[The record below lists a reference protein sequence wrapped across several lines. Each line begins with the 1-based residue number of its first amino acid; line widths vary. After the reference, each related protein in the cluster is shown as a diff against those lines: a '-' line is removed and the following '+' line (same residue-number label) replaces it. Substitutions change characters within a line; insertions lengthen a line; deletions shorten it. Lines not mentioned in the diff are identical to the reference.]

1 MLDKS
6 TSSLISVYAILARPS
21 FNPPADSL
29 IMTYH
34 FILKLLVLGIACLAF
49 RIATADDKTLDT
61 FRAQRITDVYYSEG
75 ASAGDLNND
84 GKVDFVYGPHWYEG
98 PGFEVKHEIYPAKPQ
113 NREGYT
119 DHFFAWV
126 YDFDG
131 DGWNDVFTVGFPGT
145 PAFVYRN
152 PGNEKAVGLWK
163 KHQVFDWVSNESP
176 QFLQLVGDDR
186 PELVCA
192 RDGFFGYASIDWSR
206 PFEPWKFTAV
216 SAQVTDKKFGH
227 GLGIG
232 DVNGDGKQDVI
243 HAKGWLQQPSE
254 NAAGKPWQAHAQS
267 FSNAYGG
274 AEMFAYD
281 VDGDGDNDIITS
293 IAAHDFG
300 LAWFEQVLD
309 AGERNFTRHDI
320 MGAKPQDNTYG
331 VVFSELHSVQLA
343 DVDGDGLKDIITGK
357 TYYSHHKQSPMWDAG
372 AVVYWFK
379 LVRGPN
385 GIDWVPFKAADE
397 AGIGRQIGLF
407 DLNQDG
413 LMDITV
419 GGMKGAHALF
429 HQRTKVSEEAWL
441 SAMPQRKSLQ
451 PDPVDKALFF
461 EGEKLK
467 VLSVS
472 DGSASAQGMGGF
484 AADHWSNDSQLWW
497 TGGKIG
503 SQLELEL
510 PVTVAGKY
518 DVLMA
523 FTKAIDYGIVQ
534 VSLDGVK
541 LGDPIDL
548 FNKPNVISTGVIRV
562 GQFRF
567 KQGLYKLTLE
577 VVGKNASAVPG
588 YMVGLDSVQLG
599 VDLGEAPRS
608 KAGKSLNLD
617 FEKGTLEDWT
627 ATGDAF
633 TGQPIR
639 GDTIAARRK
648 DMRSEHQGDFWIGTF
663 ERSGDKPTGT
673 LTSAPFLV
681 DKSFASY
688 LVGGG
693 SDNAVRVELID
704 LQNDKVIH
712 RSSGRTTENMRQVVV
727 NLASYQGKEM
737 VLRLVDEGK
746 TGWGHLNFDGFRLHA
761 SQPGPVSK
769 SETVVVLDEYPF
781 EGISA
786 EAAAKAMTL
795 PDGFKV
801 IVGAAEP
808 DVKQPIAMA
817 FDDRGRVWIAEAY
830 EYPQRA
836 AEGKGRDRILV
847 FEDTDGNGTLDK
859 RKVFAEGLN
868 LVSGMEVGF
877 GGVWVGAAPYL
888 MFIPDAD
895 GDDVADSAPRILLD
909 GWGYQDTHE
918 TLNTFIWGPDGWLY
932 GCHGVF
938 THSRVGKPGTPD
950 KDRQGV
956 NAAIWRYHPT
966 RHTFEV
972 FAHGTSNPWGVD
984 FNDRGQAFLTSCV
997 IPHLYHIIQGARY
1010 ERQGGV
1016 HFNPYTYDDIKT
1028 IADHRHYIGATP
1040 HSGNGKSDEA
1050 GGGHAHA
1057 GAMIYLGGA
1066 WPKNYRDRI
1075 FMNNIHGQRLN
1086 VDILKPNGS
1095 GYVGSHS
1102 PDFLLTGDK
1111 ASQILNLRY
1120 GPDGQAWMIDW
1131 YDMQAC
1137 HLTDPGK
1144 HDRSN
1149 GRIYKIAYGDVKPS
1163 SVSLQTETDIELVQH
1178 TLHSNDWYVRHS
1190 RRVLQERSA
1199 AGKVSDDAIALLKK
1213 MVKNEADETRRLRA
1227 AWALA
1232 AMEKLDAVTCDGMLV
1247 DTNEYVRGWGIQ
1259 LGLDSKLAASAVS
1272 PSKLAKMAA
1281 AEKSQVTRLYFA
1293 SAAQRIPVEQR
1304 WELVTSLL
1312 ANAADASDHNLPLM
1326 IWYAAEP
1333 LAEQD
1338 AERSLVVG
1346 LSATKTIPLVRN
1358 NMMRR
1363 IGAANNE
1370 QSLAVLVRG
1379 LGKAESEELQSAF
1392 LEAIRMS
1399 LAGRRKVDPPTEWE
1413 AVYSKLSK
1421 GPAAIQ
1427 SLSQALG
1434 VTFGNEAALAGV
1446 RRIVEASGA
1455 SNESRI
1461 AGIATLLGAKDPKLA
1476 PILHSLLTDKAL
1488 RLTAIAGLAQY
1499 SDPKTS
1505 ERILGVYAGLPQNEK
1520 RAALTTLSSRSEYAV
1535 PMLEAIDAKKIAASD
1550 LSADLVRQ
1558 LEYLKNEK
1566 VKSLLEKNWGTVRES
1581 PAEKTKLVEEY
1592 RMLVQSTKEPK
1603 PDISLG
1609 RAIYA
1614 KTCQQ
1619 CHVLF
1624 ATGGNIGPEL
1634 TGSNRVNLDYLLSN
1648 IVDPSSVMAKEYQP
1662 TILNCDGRIV
1672 TGIVKAEDAQ
1682 SVTLQKVDA
1691 IEVVPLNEIA
1701 ERKLS
1706 DKSMMPEDQLKLF
1719 NKHEIR
1725 SLIAYLANDRQ
1736 VPVLATVANA
1746 PEFFNGKN
1754 LSYWRG
1760 NEKLWHVEG
1769 NELVGI
1775 TTGIAKNE
1783 FLVSDFSVG
1792 DFHLKLEVKLA
1803 ANAGNSGIQF
1813 RSQQTDQGMLG
1824 YQADIGPGWWGK
1836 LYEEEGRA
1844 LLWDKSGEAHVK
1856 SGEWN
1861 VYEVKAQGS
1870 KIQTW
1875 INGHLCVDLDD
1886 PKGAK
1891 RGIIA
1896 LQLHSGGPTEVRFRN
1911 VELKVLE

>member
-1 MLDKS
+1 MMHQCRL
-6 TSSLISVYAILARPS
+6 TIVA
-21 FNPPADSL
+21 
-29 IMTYH
+29 
-34 FILKLLVLGIACLAF
+34 LGMACLSFGFAYGE
-49 RIATADDKTLDT
+49 DKTLDT
-61 FRAQRITDVYYSEG
+61 FRAQQLSDVYYSEG
-75 ASAGDLNND
+75 AAAGDLNND

-131 DGWNDVFTVGFPGT
+131 DGWKDVFTVGFPGT
-145 PAFVYRN
+145 PAFVYQN
-152 PGNEKAVGLWK
+152 PGQARTAELWK

-176 QFLQLVGDDR
+176 QLIQLVGDDR
-186 PELVCA
+186 PELVCT
-192 RDGFFGYASIDWSR
+192 RDGFFGYATIDWSK
-206 PFEPWKFTAV
+206 PYEPWKFTAI
-216 SAQVTDKKFGH
+216 SAQITDKKFGH

-232 DVNGDGKQDVI
+232 DVNGDGKLDVI
-243 HAKGWLQQPSE
+243 HSKGWLQQPNELS
-254 NAAGKPWQAHAQS
+254 ASKPWQAHTQS

-300 LAWFEQVLD
+300 LAWFEQIQEGD
-309 AGERNFTRHDI
+309 ERKFTRHDI
-320 MGAKPQDNTYG
+320 LGSKAQDNPYG
-331 VVFSELHSVQLA
+331 LVFSELHSVNLA

-357 TYYSHHKQSPMWDAG
+357 TYYSHHKGSPMWDTG

-379 LVRGPN
+379 LNRGPN
-385 GIDWVPFKAADE
+385 GVDWVPFKAADE
-397 AGIGRQIGLF
+397 AGVGRQIGLF

-413 LMDITV
+413 LLDITV

-429 HQRTKVSEEAWL
+429 HQRSKVSESAWL
-441 SAMPQRKSLQ
+441 AAQ
-451 PDPVDKALFF
+451 PVRQIAKPTSKDQALIF

-467 VLSVS
+467 VLAVT
-472 DGSASAQGMGGF
+472 DGSASEQGMSGF
-484 AADHWSNDSQLWW
+484 AADSWSNDSQLWW
-497 TGGKIG
+497 TGGKVG
-503 SQLELEL
+503 AKLELEL
-510 PVTVAGKY
+510 PVEVAGQF

-523 FTKAIDYGIVQ
+523 LTKAKDYGIIQ
-534 VSLDGVK
+534 ISLDGVK
-541 LGDPIDL
+541 LGEPIDL
-548 FNKPNVISTGVIRV
+548 FNTPNVVSTGVVRI
-562 GQFRF
+562 GQSDF
-567 KQGLYKLTLE
+567 KPGKHKLTFE
-577 VVGKNASAVPG
+577 IIGKNPAAAPG
-588 YMVGLDSVQLG
+588 HMVGLDAVQLG
-599 VDLGEAPRS
+599 VSQGDTPKS
-608 KAGKSLNLD
+608 KAGKELNLG

-633 TGQPIR
+633 VGQPIR
-639 GDTIAARRK
+639 GDAVSARRK
-648 DMRSEHQGDFWIGTF
+648 DMKSGHQGEFWIGTF
-663 ERSGDKPTGT
+663 EKSGDKATGT
-673 LTSAPFLV
+673 LTSAPFVV
-681 DKSFASY
+681 DKPYASY

-693 SDNAVRVELID
+693 NDNTVRVELID
-704 LQNDKVIH
+704 QDGKVFH
-712 RSSGRTTENMRQVVV
+712 RSSGRVTENMHQVVV
-727 NLASYQGKEM
+727 DLKSHQGKE
-737 VLRLVDEGK
+737 LSIRLVDEGK
-746 TGWGHLNFDGFRLHA
+746 GGWGHLNFDGFQLHA
-761 SQPGPVSK
+761 SLPGLVSK
-769 SETVVVLDEYPF
+769 SETPLVLDEYPF
-781 EGISA
+781 EGLNA
-786 EAAAKAMTL
+786 EQAAKAMKL
-795 PDGFKV
+795 PGGFKV
-801 IVGAAEP
+801 IVGASEP

-817 FDDRGRVWIAEAY
+817 LDDRGRVWIAEAY
-830 EYPQRA
+830 EYPRRA
-836 AEGKGRDRILV
+836 EEGKGRDRILI

-868 LVSGMEVGF
+868 LISGMEVGF

-888 MFIPDAD
+888 LFIPDLN
-895 GDDVADSAPRILLD
+895 GDDVADGQPQILLD

-938 THSRVGKPGTPD
+938 THSRVGKPGTAD
-950 KDRQGV
+950 KDRQPV
-956 NAAIWRYHPT
+956 NAGIWRYHPT

-1010 ERQGGV
+1010 ERQGGI

-1040 HSGNGKSDEA
+1040 HSGNGRSDEA

-1066 WPKNYRDRI
+1066 WPDNYRDRI

-1086 VDILKPNGS
+1086 VDILKQHGS

-1137 HLTDPGK
+1137 HLTDPAK
-1144 HDRSN
+1144 HDRTN
-1149 GRIYKIAYGDVKPS
+1149 GRIYKIAYGDLKKSVT
-1163 SVSLQTETDIELVQH
+1163 VSLGTASDLELVKH
-1178 TLHSNDWYVRHS
+1178 TLNPNDWFVRHG

-1199 AGKVSDDAIALLKK
+1199 AGKVSDEAIGLLKK
-1213 MVKNEADETRRLRA
+1213 MAKEQGDETRRLRA

-1232 AMEKLDAVTCDGMLV
+1232 AMEKLDAATCEGMLA
-1247 DTNEYVRGWGIQ
+1247 DKSEYVRGWGVQ
-1259 LGLDSKLAASAVS
+1259 LGLESKLAASAVS

-1281 AEKSQVTRLYFA
+1281 NEKSQVTRLYLA
-1293 SAAQRIPVEQR
+1293 SAAQRIPPNQR
-1304 WELVTSLL
+1304 WELVQNLL
-1312 ANAADASDHNLPLM
+1312 ANAADANDHNLPLM
-1326 IWYAAEP
+1326 VWYAAEP

-1338 AERSLVVG
+1338 PERALALG
-1346 LSATKTIPLVRN
+1346 LSATSTIPLVRN
-1358 NMMRR
+1358 NMLRR
-1363 IGAANNE
+1363 IGATGNE
-1370 QSLAVLVRG
+1370 QSLATLVTG
-1379 LGKAESEELQSAF
+1379 LGKAKNEEVQIAF
-1392 LEAIRMS
+1392 LDAIRIS
-1399 LAGRRKVDPPTEWE
+1399 LAGRRKVDPPKEWD
-1413 AVYSKLSK
+1413 AVVVKLAK
-1421 GPAAIQ
+1421 GSASVQ
-1427 SLSQALG
+1427 QLSQALG
-1434 VTFGNEAALAGV
+1434 VTFGNESALAAV
-1446 RRIVEASGA
+1446 RTIVESAS
-1455 SNESRI
+1455 ESTEART
-1461 AGIATLLGAKDPKLA
+1461 AGITTLVGARDPKLA
-1476 PILHSLLTDKAL
+1476 PVLQSLLKDKGL
-1488 RLTAIAGLAQY
+1488 RSAAIAGLAQY
-1499 SDPKTS
+1499 ADSKTS
-1505 ERILGVYAGLPQNEK
+1505 DAILSLYSELSQNEK
-1520 RAALTTLSSRSEYAV
+1520 RAALTTLSSRSEYAIA
-1535 PMLEAIDAKKIAASD
+1535 MLEAIDAKRIAASD
-1550 LSADLVRQ
+1550 LTADLVRQ
-1558 LEYLKNEK
+1558 LEYLKNNR

-1581 PAEKTKLVEEY
+1581 PAEKTKLIEEY
-1592 RMLVQSTKEPK
+1592 KALVESTKQPK
-1603 PDISLG
+1603 PDLSLG
-1609 RAIYA
+1609 RAVFA

-1634 TGSNRVNLDYLLSN
+1634 TGSNRANLDYLLSN

-1672 TGIVKAEDAQ
+1672 TGIVKAEDSK

-1691 IEVVPLNEIA
+1691 IEVVPLVEIE

-1719 NKHEIR
+1719 SKHEIR
-1725 SLIAYLANDRQ
+1725 SLIAYLGSDRQ
-1736 VPVLATVANA
+1736 NPVLATVTNA
-1746 PEFFNGKN
+1746 QEFFNGKN
-1754 LSYWRG
+1754 LTNWRG
-1760 NEKLWHVEG
+1760 NEKLWSVDG
-1769 NELVGI
+1769 NEIVGK
-1775 TTGIAKNE
+1775 TTGLSKNE
-1783 FLVSDFSVG
+1783 FLVSEYSVG
-1792 DFHLKLEVKLA
+1792 DFHLKLEVKLV

-1813 RSQQTDQGMLG
+1813 RSEQTEKGMLG
-1824 YQADIGPGWWGK
+1824 YQADVGPGWWGK

-1844 LLWDKSGEAHVK
+1844 LLWDKSGESHVK

-1861 VYEVKAQGS
+1861 HYEVRAQGS

-1875 INGHLCVDLDD
+1875 INGQLCVDLDD

-1891 RGIIA
+1891 RGIMA

-1911 VELKVLE
+1911 VEMKVLE

>member
-1 MLDKS
+1 MIQSYLLS
-6 TSSLISVYAILARPS
+6 IFGIGINCLN
-21 FNPPADSL
+21 F
-29 IMTYH
+29 H
-34 FILKLLVLGIACLAF
+34 F
-49 RIATADDKTLDT
+49 ATAEDKTLDT
-61 FRAQRITDVYYSEG
+61 FRTQQISDVYYSEG
-75 ASAGDLNND
+75 AAAGDLNND

-98 PGFEVKHEIYPAKPQ
+98 PSFQIKHEIYPAKPQ

-119 DHFFAWV
+119 DHFFAWIC
-126 YDFDG
+126 DFDG
-131 DGWNDVFTVGFPGT
+131 DGWKDVFTVGFPGT
-145 PAFVYRN
+145 PAFVYQN
-152 PGNEKAVGLWK
+152 PGRENAAELWT

-186 PELVCA
+186 PELVCS
-192 RDGFFGYASIDWSR
+192 RDGFFGYASIDWAR

-216 SAQVTDKKFGH
+216 SAQVTDKTFGH

-232 DVNGDGKQDVI
+232 DINGDGKLDVI
-243 HAKGWLQQPSE
+243 HAKGWLQQPTE
-254 NAAGKPWQAHAQS
+254 LAASKPWQAHEQS
-267 FSNAYGG
+267 FSSAYGG

-309 AGERNFTRHDI
+309 GGERTFLRHDI
-320 MGAKPQDNTYG
+320 LGSKAQDNPYG
-331 VVFSELHSVQLA
+331 VVFSELHSVNLA

-357 TYYSHHKQSPMWDAG
+357 TYYSHHKGSPMWDAG

-385 GIDWVPFKAADE
+385 GIDWIPFKAADE
-397 AGIGRQIGLF
+397 SGIGRQIGLF

-429 HQRTKVSEEAWL
+429 HQRAKAEEAAWL
-441 SAMPQRKSLQ
+441 AAQ
-451 PDPVDKALFF
+451 PVRQIVKPVSTGKALLF

-467 VLSVS
+467 VLAVT
-472 DGSASAQGMGGF
+472 DGSASEQGMGGF
-484 AADHWSNDSQLWW
+484 SADHWSNDSQLWW
-497 TGGKIG
+497 TGGKTG
-503 SQLELEL
+503 STLDLEL
-510 PVTVAGKY
+510 PITIAGKF
-518 DVLMA
+518 DVLMV
-523 FTKAIDYGIVQ
+523 FTKAPDYGIVQ
-534 VSLDGVK
+534 VILDGTK
-541 LGDPIDL
+541 LGEPIDL
-548 FNKPNVISTGVIRV
+548 FNAKNVISTGVVRI
-562 GQFRF
+562 GQRDF
-567 KQGLYKLTLE
+567 KAGSHKLSLE
-577 VVGKNASAVPG
+577 IVGKNSAAVPS
-588 YMVGLDSVQLG
+588 YMVGIDSLQLG
-599 VDLGEAPRS
+599 VDPGEAPKS
-608 KAGKSLNLD
+608 KAGKTLNLD

-633 TGQPIR
+633 AGQPIR
-639 GDTIAARRK
+639 GDAVAARRQ
-648 DMRSEHQGDFWIGTF
+648 DMLSEHQGEYWIGTF

-673 LTSAPFLV
+673 LTSAAFLADKPFV
-681 DKSFASY
+681 SY

-693 SDNAVRVELID
+693 SEESIRVELID

-712 RSSGRTTENMRQVVV
+712 RTSGRATENMRPVVV
-727 NLASYQGKEM
+727 DLANYQGKELI
-737 VLRLVDEGK
+737 VRLVDEGK
-746 TGWGHLNFDGFRLHA
+746 GGWGHLNFDGFRLHTN
-761 SQPGPVSK
+761 QPGPVTK
-769 SETVVVLDEYPF
+769 SETPQVLDEYPF
-781 EGISA
+781 EGLSA
-786 EAAAKAMTL
+786 EQAAKAMRL

-801 IVGAAEP
+801 TVGAAEP

-830 EYPQRA
+830 EYPRRA
-836 AEGKGRDRILV
+836 EEGKGRDRILV
-847 FEDTDGNGTLDK
+847 FEDTDGDGTLDK

-868 LVSGMEVGF
+868 LISGMEVGF
-877 GGVWVGAAPYL
+877 GGVWVGAAPHL
-888 MFIPDAD
+888 LFIPDAN
-895 GDDVADSAPRILLD
+895 GDDVADGSPQILLD

-938 THSRVGKPGTPD
+938 THSRVGKPGMAD
-950 KDRQGV
+950 QDRQGV

-1066 WPKNYRDRI
+1066 WPEVYRDRI

-1086 VDILKPNGS
+1086 VDILKQKGS

-1149 GRIYKIAYGDVKPS
+1149 GRIYKITYGDVKKS
-1163 SVSLQTETDIELVQH
+1163 SVSLGTASDIELVKH
-1178 TLHSNDWYVRHS
+1178 TLNPNDWYVRHS

-1199 AGKVSDDAIALLKK
+1199 AGKVSEAAVSLLKK
-1213 MVKNEADETRRLRA
+1213 MVKEEVDETRRLRA
-1227 AWALA
+1227 AWVLA
-1232 AMEKLDAVTCDGMLV
+1232 AMEKFDATTCEGMLA
-1247 DTNEYVRGWGIQ
+1247 DENEYVRGWGIQ
-1259 LGLDSKLAASAVS
+1259 LGLDSKLASSAVS
-1272 PSKLAKMAA
+1272 PRTLAKMATF
-1281 AEKSQVTRLYFA
+1281 EKSQVTRLYLA
-1293 SAAQRIPVEQR
+1293 SAAQRIPVDQR
-1304 WELVTSLL
+1304 WELVQSLL
-1312 ANAADASDHNLPLM
+1312 GNAADATDHNLPWM
-1326 IWYAAEP
+1326 IWYAVEP
-1333 LAEQD
+1333 LAGQD
-1338 AERSLVVG
+1338 AERAMAIG
-1346 LSATKTIPLVRN
+1346 LSATATIPMVRN
-1358 NMMRR
+1358 NMLRR
-1363 IGAANNE
+1363 IGAVNTE
-1370 QSLAVLVRG
+1370 QSLATLVRG
-1379 LGKAESEELQSAF
+1379 LGEANSEDVQSAF
-1392 LEAIRMS
+1392 LEAIRIS
-1399 LAGRRKVDPPTEWE
+1399 LSGRRKVDPPKEWD
-1413 AVYSKLSK
+1413 AVYSKLAQGS
-1421 GPAAIQ
+1421 ATIQ
-1427 SLSQALG
+1427 NLSQALG
-1434 VTFGNEAALAGV
+1434 VTFGNEAALDAV
-1446 RRIVEASGA
+1446 RRIVESSSA
-1455 SNESRI
+1455 SNEART
-1461 AGIATLLGAKDPKLA
+1461 AGIGTLLGAKDPKLA
-1476 PILHSLLTDKAL
+1476 PVLQSLVTDKGL
-1488 RLTAIAGLAQY
+1488 RATAITGLAQY
-1499 SDPKTS
+1499 ADPKTS
-1505 ERILGVYAGLPQNEK
+1505 AVILSIYKDLPQNEK
-1520 RAALTTLSSRSEYAV
+1520 RAALSTLSSRSEYAIT
-1535 PMLEAIDAKKIAASD
+1535 MLEAIDAKRIAVSD
-1550 LSADLVRQ
+1550 LTADLVRQ
-1558 LEYLKNEK
+1558 LDYLKNDK

-1592 RMLVQSTKEPK
+1592 KALVQSTKEAK
-1603 PDISLG
+1603 PDLPLG
-1609 RAIYA
+1609 RAVFA

-1634 TGSNRVNLDYLLSN
+1634 TGSNRANLDYLLSN

-1662 TILNCDGRIV
+1662 TILNCGGRIV
-1672 TGIVKAEDAQ
+1672 TGIVKAEDTK

-1691 IEVVPLNEIA
+1691 IEVVPLDEI
-1701 ERKLS
+1701 EDRKIS

-1719 NKHEIR
+1719 SKHEIR
-1725 SLIAYLANDRQ
+1725 SLIAYLGSDRQ
-1736 VPVLATVANA
+1736 IPILATVANA

-1760 NEKLWHVEG
+1760 NEKLWTVEG
-1769 NELVGI
+1769 SEIVGK
-1775 TTGIAKNE
+1775 TTGLAKNE
-1783 FLVSDFSVG
+1783 FLVSDFAVE

-1803 ANAGNSGIQF
+1803 DNAGNSGIQF
-1813 RSQQTDQGMLG
+1813 RSQQTDEGMLG

-1844 LLWDKSGEAHVK
+1844 LLWDKSGEPHVK
-1856 SGEWN
+1856 NNEWN
-1861 VYEVKAQGS
+1861 LYEIRAQGS
-1870 KIQTW
+1870 KIQSW
-1875 INGHLCVDLDD
+1875 INGQLCVDLDD

-1891 RGIIA
+1891 RGIIG
-1896 LQLHSGGPTEVRFRN
+1896 LQLHSGGATEVRFRN
-1911 VELKVLE
+1911 VEMKIIE

>member
-1 MLDKS
+1 
-6 TSSLISVYAILARPS
+6 
-21 FNPPADSL
+21 
-29 IMTYH
+29 MTH
-34 FILKLLVLGIACLAF
+34 KFCLKLLILGVASLNLGL
-49 RIATADDKTLDT
+49 ATADERTLDT
-61 FRAQRITDVYYSEG
+61 FRAQQITDVYYSEG
-75 ASAGDLNND
+75 AAAGDLNND

-98 PGFEVKHEIYPAKPQ
+98 PGFQVKHEIYSAKPQ
-113 NREGYT
+113 NREGYA

-126 YDFDG
+126 HDIDG
-131 DGWNDVFTVGFPGT
+131 DGWKDVFTVGFPGT
-145 PAFVYRN
+145 PAFVYQN
-152 PGNEKAVGLWK
+152 PGKDKASELWK

-176 QFLQLVGDDR
+176 QFIQLVGDDR
-186 PELVCA
+186 PELVCS
-192 RDGFFGYASIDWSR
+192 RDGFFGYATIDWAR
-206 PFEPWKFTAV
+206 PFEPWKFTAI

-227 GLGIG
+227 GLGVG
-232 DVNGDGKQDVI
+232 DVNGDGKLDVI
-243 HAKGWLQQPSE
+243 HAKGWIQQPAE
-254 NAAGKPWQAHAQS
+254 LAASKPWQAHEHS

-309 AGERNFTRHDI
+309 GGDRKFTRHNI
-320 MGAKPQDNTYG
+320 MGSKPQDNSYG
-331 VVFSELHSVQLA
+331 LVFSELHSVNLA
-343 DVDGDGLKDIITGK
+343 DIDGDGLKDIITGK
-357 TYYSHHKQSPMWDAG
+357 TYYSHHKASPMWDAG

-385 GIDWVPFKAADE
+385 GVDWVPLKAADE
-397 AGIGRQIGLF
+397 AGIGRQIGLY

-413 LMDITV
+413 LLDITV

-429 HQRTKVSEEAWL
+429 HQRTKVGEEAWL
-441 SAMPQRKSLQ
+441 AAQ
-451 PDPVDKALFF
+451 PVRQVVNSVAKDKAMLF

-467 VLSVS
+467 VLAVS
-472 DGSASAQGMGGF
+472 DGSASEQGMGGF
-484 AADHWSNDSQLWW
+484 AADHWSGDSQLWW
-497 TGGKIG
+497 TGGKVG
-503 SQLELEL
+503 STLDLEL
-510 PVTVAGKY
+510 PIPTAGKF
-518 DVLMA
+518 DLLMA
-523 FTKAIDYGIVQ
+523 FTKARDYGVVQ

-541 LGDPIDL
+541 LGKPIDL
-548 FNKPNVISTGVIRV
+548 FNDPNVISTGVIRI
-562 GQFRF
+562 GTAEF
-567 KQGLYKLTLE
+567 KAGPQKLTFE
-577 VVGKNASAVPG
+577 VVGKNASSVG
-588 YMVGLDSVQLG
+588 FMVGIDSVQLG
-599 VDLGEAPRS
+599 VDHGDAPKS
-608 KAGKSLNLD
+608 KEGKALNLD

-639 GDTIAARRK
+639 GDAVAARRQ
-648 DMRSEHQGDFWIGTF
+648 DMKSEHEGEYWVGTF
-663 ERSGDKPTGT
+663 EKSGDKPIGT
-673 LTSAPFLV
+673 LTSASFV
-681 DKSFASY
+681 ADKPFASY
-688 LVGGG
+688 LIGGG
-693 SDNAVRVELID
+693 SDNSIRVELVD
-704 LQNDKVIH
+704 VQSDKVIH
-712 RSSGRTTENMRQVVV
+712 RSSGRVSENMRQVVV
-727 NLASYQGKEM
+727 DLASSQGKELL
-737 VLRLVDEGK
+737 VRLVDEG
-746 TGWGHLNFDGFRLHA
+746 TGGWGHLNFDGFRLH
-761 SQPGPVSK
+761 SIQPGPISK
-769 SETVVVLDEYPF
+769 TEVPAVLDQYPF
-781 EGISA
+781 EGLKA
-786 EAAAKAMTL
+786 EAAVKAMKL
-795 PDGFKV
+795 PDGFQA
-801 IVGAAEP
+801 IVGATEP

-817 FDDRGRVWIAEAY
+817 IDDRGRVWIAEAY
-830 EYPQRA
+830 EYPRRA
-836 AEGKGRDRILV
+836 EEGKGRDRILV
-847 FEDTDGNGTLDK
+847 FEDTDGNGSLDK

-868 LVSGMEVGF
+868 LVSGLEVGF

-888 MFIPDAD
+888 MFIADAN
-895 GDDVADSAPRILLD
+895 GDDVADGAPKILLD

-966 RHTFEV
+966 RHVFEV

-1066 WPKNYRDRI
+1066 WPENYRDRI

-1086 VDILKPNGS
+1086 VDILKQKGS

-1137 HLTDPGK
+1137 HLTEPGK

-1149 GRIYKIAYGDVKPS
+1149 GRIYKIVYGDMKKS
-1163 SVSLQTETDIELVQH
+1163 SVNLGNASDLDLVKH
-1178 TLHSNDWYVRHS
+1178 TKNPNDWFVRHS
-1190 RRVLQERSA
+1190 RRILQERSA
-1199 AGKVSDDAIALLKK
+1199 AGKVSDEAVALLKK
-1213 MVKNEADETRRLRA
+1213 MVKEEAEETRRLRA

-1232 AMEKLDAVTCDGMLV
+1232 AMEKLDDATCEGMLA
-1247 DTNEYVRGWGIQ
+1247 DKNEFVRGWGIQ
-1259 LGLDSKLAASAVS
+1259 LGLDSKLVKDAVS
-1272 PSKLAKMAA
+1272 PSKLAKLAA
-1281 AEKSQVTRLYFA
+1281 VEKSQVTRLYLA
-1293 SAAQRIPVEQR
+1293 SAAQRIPTEQR
-1304 WELVTSLL
+1304 WDLVQSLL
-1312 ANAADASDHNLPLM
+1312 ANVADASDHNLPLM

-1333 LAEQD
+1333 LAELD
-1338 AERSLVVG
+1338 AERALAVG
-1346 LSATKTIPLVRN
+1346 LSASSTIPMIRN
-1358 NMMRR
+1358 NMLRR
-1363 IGAANNE
+1363 IGATNND
-1370 QSLAVLVRG
+1370 QSLATLVRG
-1379 LGKAESEELQSAF
+1379 LGKAETEEVQGAF
-1392 LEAIRMS
+1392 LEAIRIS
-1399 LAGRRKVDPPTEWE
+1399 LAGRRKVDPPKEWD
-1413 AVYSKLSK
+1413 AVYLKLSK
-1421 GPAAIQ
+1421 GSATIQ
-1427 SLSQALG
+1427 RLAQALG
-1434 VTFGNEAALAGV
+1434 VTFGNEAALASV
-1446 RRIVEASGA
+1446 RAIVESSKATSEA
-1455 SNESRI
+1455 RT
-1461 AGIATLLGAKDPKLA
+1461 AGITTLLGAKDPKLA
-1476 PILHSLLTDKAL
+1476 PVLQSLLKDKGL
-1488 RLTAIAGLAQY
+1488 RAAAIAGLAQY
-1499 SDPKTS
+1499 ADPKTS
-1505 ERILGVYAGLPQNEK
+1505 VEILSIYSDLPQNEK
-1520 RAALTTLSSRSEYAV
+1520 RAALSTLSSRVEYAL
-1535 PMLEAIDAKKIAASD
+1535 PMLEAIAAKKIAASD

-1558 LEYLKNEK
+1558 LEYLKNDK
-1566 VKSLLEKNWGTVRES
+1566 VKSLLEKSWGTVRES
-1581 PAEKTKLVEEY
+1581 PAEKTKLIEEY
-1592 RMLVQSTKEPK
+1592 KALVQSTKEPK
-1603 PDISLG
+1603 PDLSLG
-1609 RAIYA
+1609 RAVFA

-1634 TGSNRVNLDYLLSN
+1634 TGSNRANLDYLLSN

-1672 TGIVKAEDAQ
+1672 TGIVKAEDTK

-1691 IEVVPLNEIA
+1691 VEVVPLDEIE

-1719 NKHEIR
+1719 SKHEIR
-1725 SLIAYLANDRQ
+1725 SLIAYLGSDRQ
-1736 VPVLATVANA
+1736 LPILATAANA

-1760 NEKLWHVEG
+1760 NEKLWSVDGTEI
-1769 NELVGI
+1769 VGK
-1775 TTGIAKNE
+1775 TSGLAKNE
-1783 FLVSDFSVG
+1783 FLVSDFSAS
-1792 DFHLKLEVKLA
+1792 DFHLKLEVKLIG
-1803 ANAGNSGIQF
+1803 NAGNSGIQF
-1813 RSQQTDQGMLG
+1813 RSQQTAEGMMG

-1844 LLWDKSGEAHVK
+1844 LLWDKSGESHVK
-1856 SGEWN
+1856 NGEWN

-1875 INGHLCVDLDD
+1875 INGQLCVDLDD

-1891 RGIIA
+1891 RGVLA

-1911 VELKVLE
+1911 VEMKVLE

>member
-1 MLDKS
+1 MTKHF
-6 TSSLISVYAILARPS
+6 SLQAFA
-21 FNPPADSL
+21 F
-29 IMTYH
+29 
-34 FILKLLVLGIACLAF
+34 GIACLCLGFA
-49 RIATADDKTLDT
+49 AADDKTLDT
-61 FRAQRITDVYYSEG
+61 FQTQRITDVYYSEG
-75 ASAGDLNND
+75 AAAGDLNND

-98 PGFEVKHEIYPAKPQ
+98 PRFETKHEIYSAKPQ
-113 NREGYT
+113 NREGYA

-126 YDFDG
+126 HDFDG
-131 DGWNDVFTVGFPGT
+131 DGWRDVFTVGFPGT
-145 PAFVYRN
+145 PAFVYQN
-152 PGNEKAVGLWK
+152 PGKDIAAQLWT

-186 PELVCA
+186 PELVCS
-192 RDGFFGYASIDWSR
+192 REGFFGYATIDWAR
-206 PFEPWKFTAV
+206 PFEPWKFTAI
-216 SAQVTDKKFGH
+216 SGQVTDKKFGH
-227 GLGIG
+227 GLGVG
-232 DVNGDGKQDVI
+232 DVNGDGKLDVI
-243 HAKGWLQQPSE
+243 HAKGWFQQP
-254 NAAGKPWQAHAQS
+254 NGLVAGKPWLAHEQS

-281 VDGDGDNDIITS
+281 VDGDGDNDVITS

-300 LAWFEQVLD
+300 LAWFEQVIEGPD
-309 AGERNFTRHDI
+309 RKFIRHTI
-320 MGAKPQDNTYG
+320 MGSKPQDNAYG
-331 VVFSELHSVQLA
+331 VVFSEPHSVQMA

-357 TYYSHHKQSPMWDAG
+357 TYYSHHKASPMWDAG

-385 GIDWVPFKAADE
+385 GIDWVPFKAADD

-429 HQRTKVSEEAWL
+429 HQRGKVAESEWL
-441 SAMPQRKSLQ
+441 AAQ
-451 PDPVDKALFF
+451 PVRQTVKPVSSDKALLF

-467 VLSVS
+467 VLAAT
-472 DGSASAQGMGGF
+472 DGAASEQGMGGF
-484 AADHWSNDSQLWW
+484 AADQWSNDSQLWW

-503 SQLELEL
+503 STLDLEL
-510 PVTVAGKY
+510 PVAVAGKF
-518 DVLMA
+518 DVMMA
-523 FTKAIDYGIVQ
+523 FTKAPDYGIVQ
-534 VSLDGVK
+534 VMLDGIRI
-541 LGDPIDL
+541 GEPIDL
-548 FNKPNVISTGVIRV
+548 YNKQSVISTGVVRI
-562 GQFRF
+562 GQWDF
-567 KQGLYKLTLE
+567 KSGMHKMTLE
-577 VVGKNASAVPG
+577 IVGKNASAVPR
-588 YMVGLDSVQLG
+588 YMIGLDSVQLG
-599 VDLGEAPRS
+599 VDQGDAPKS
-608 KAGKSLNLD
+608 KAGKALNSD

-639 GDTIAARRK
+639 GDAVAARRQ

-663 ERSGDKPTGT
+663 EKAGDKPTGT
-673 LTSAPFLV
+673 LTSAPFV
-681 DKSFASY
+681 ADKPFASY

-693 SDNAVRVELID
+693 NDNTVRVELVD
-704 LQNDKVIH
+704 VQNDKVIH
-712 RSSGRTTENMRQVVV
+712 RSSGRAMENMRQVVV
-727 NLASYQGKEM
+727 DLSSHQGKELM
-737 VLRLVDEGK
+737 VRLVDEGK
-746 TGWGHLNFDGFRLHA
+746 GGWGHLNFDGFRLHA

-769 SETVVVLDEYPF
+769 SETPVVLDEYPF
-781 EGISA
+781 EGIGA
-786 EAAAKAMTL
+786 EKAAKAMKL

-817 FDDRGRVWIAEAY
+817 IDDRGRVWIAEAY
-830 EYPQRA
+830 EYPRRA
-836 AEGKGRDRILV
+836 EEGKGRDRILV
-847 FEDTDGNGTLDK
+847 FEDTDGNGSLDK

-888 MFIPDAD
+888 MFIPDLN
-895 GDDVADSAPRILLD
+895 GDDVADGAPQILLD

-1066 WPKNYRDRI
+1066 WPEVYRDRI

-1086 VDILKPNGS
+1086 VDILKQKGS

-1149 GRIYKIAYGDVKPS
+1149 GRIYKIVYGDVKKS
-1163 SVSLQTETDIELVQH
+1163 SVSLGTATDIDLVNH
-1178 TLHSNDWYVRHS
+1178 MLSPNDWFVRHG

-1199 AGKVSDDAIALLKK
+1199 TGKVSQEAVSLLKR
-1213 MVKNEADETRRLRA
+1213 MVREQPDETRRLRA
-1227 AWALA
+1227 AWALG
-1232 AMEKLDAVTCDGMLV
+1232 AMERLDDATCEGMLA
-1247 DTNEYVRGWGIQ
+1247 DKSEYVRGWGIQ
-1259 LGLDSKLAASAVS
+1259 LGLDSKGAAKTINSET
-1272 PSKLAKMAA
+1272 LAKMAA
-1281 AEKSQVTRLYFA
+1281 VEKSPVTRLFLA
-1293 SAAQRIPVEQR
+1293 SAAQRLPLAQR
-1304 WELVTSLL
+1304 WDLVKNLL
-1312 ANAADASDHNLPLM
+1312 TNASDASDHNLPLM

-1333 LAEQD
+1333 LAELD
-1338 AERSLVVG
+1338 AERALAIG
-1346 LSATKTIPLVRN
+1346 LSATSTIPLVRN
-1358 NMMRR
+1358 NMLRR
-1363 IGAANNE
+1363 IGAANDE
-1370 QSLAVLVRG
+1370 TSLAILVKG
-1379 LGKAESEELQSAF
+1379 LGKADREEAQAAF
-1392 LEAIRMS
+1392 LEAIRLAM
-1399 LAGRRKVDPPTEWE
+1399 AGRRRVEPPKEWDT
-1413 AVYSKLSK
+1413 VYAKLSK
-1421 GPAAIQ
+1421 GSVKIQ
-1427 SLSQALG
+1427 GLSQALG

-1446 RRIVEASGA
+1446 RAVVES
-1455 SNESRI
+1455 SNATTEART
-1461 AGIATLLGAKDPKLA
+1461 AGIVTLLGAKDPKLA
-1476 PILHSLLTDKAL
+1476 PVLQSLLNDKGL
-1488 RLTAIAGLAQY
+1488 RSTAIAGLAQY
-1499 SDPKTS
+1499 ADPKTS
-1505 ERILGVYAGLPQNEK
+1505 LAILSIYDDLPQSDK
-1520 RAALTTLSSRSEYAV
+1520 RAALTTLSSRVEYAL
-1535 PMLEAIDAKKIAASD
+1535 PMLDAIEAKKIPASD

-1592 RMLVQSTKEPK
+1592 KALVQSTKEAK
-1603 PDISLG
+1603 PDLSLG
-1609 RAIYA
+1609 RAVFA

-1634 TGSNRVNLDYLLSN
+1634 TGSNRANLDYLLSN

-1672 TGIVKAEDAQ
+1672 TGIVKAEDER

-1691 IEVVPLNEIA
+1691 IEVVPLDEIE

-1719 NKHEIR
+1719 SKHEIR
-1725 SLIAYLANDRQ
+1725 SLIAYLGSDRQ
-1736 VPVLATVANA
+1736 TPLLATVANA

-1760 NEKLWHVEG
+1760 NDKLWSVED
-1769 NELVGI
+1769 NEIVGK
-1775 TTGIAKNE
+1775 TTGLSKNE
-1783 FLVSDFSVG
+1783 FLISDFSAG

-1813 RSQQTDQGMLG
+1813 RSQQTAEGMLG

-1844 LLWDKSGEAHVK
+1844 LLWDKSGESHVK
-1856 SGEWN
+1856 KGEWN
-1861 VYEVKAQGS
+1861 LYEVRAQGA

-1875 INGHLCVDLDD
+1875 INGQLCVDLDD

-1891 RGIIA
+1891 RGVMA

-1911 VELKVLE
+1911 VELRVLE

>member
-1 MLDKS
+1 M
-6 TSSLISVYAILARPS
+6 TQHFSLKA
-21 FNPPADSL
+21 
-29 IMTYH
+29 
-34 FILKLLVLGIACLAF
+34 LAF
-49 RIATADDKTLDT
+49 GFVCLCLGFATADDKNLDT
-61 FRAQRITDVYYSEG
+61 FKVQQITDAYYSEG
-75 ASAGDLNND
+75 AAAGDLNND

-98 PGFEVKHEIYPAKPQ
+98 PAFDVKHEIYPAKPQ
-113 NREGYT
+113 NREGYA

-126 YDFDG
+126 HDFDG
-131 DGWNDVFTVGFPGT
+131 DGWKDVFALGFPGT
-145 PAFVYRN
+145 PAFVYQN
-152 PGNEKAVGLWK
+152 PGKDKTSVLWK
-163 KHQVFDWVSNESP
+163 KHRVFDWVSNESP

-186 PELVCA
+186 PELICS
-192 RDGFFGYASIDWSR
+192 RDGFFGYATVDWSR

-227 GLGIG
+227 GLGVG
-232 DVNGDGKQDVI
+232 DVDGDGKLDVI
-243 HAKGWLQQPSE
+243 HAKGWLQQPNE
-254 NAAGKPWQAHAQS
+254 LAAGKPWQAHEQS

-300 LAWFEQVLD
+300 LVWFEQTLNG
-309 AGERNFTRHDI
+309 GERKFTRHNI
-320 MGAKPQDNTYG
+320 MGSKPEDNSYG
-331 VVFSELHSVQLA
+331 VVFSELHSLNLA

-357 TYYSHHKQSPMWDAG
+357 TYYSHHKGSPMWDAG

-397 AGIGRQIGLF
+397 AGIGRQIGLV

-413 LMDITV
+413 LLDITV

-429 HQRTKVSEEAWL
+429 HHRNKVAEATWL
-441 SAMPQRKSLQ
+441 AAQ
-451 PDPVDKALFF
+451 PVRQIVKPVSSDKALLF

-467 VLSVS
+467 VLAVT
-472 DGSASAQGMGGF
+472 DGSASEQGMGGF

-497 TGGKIG
+497 SGGKIG
-503 SQLELEL
+503 STLELEL
-510 PVTVAGKY
+510 SVTVAGKF

-523 FTKAIDYGIVQ
+523 FTKAPDYGIVQ
-534 VSLDGVK
+534 VILDGAK
-541 LGDPIDL
+541 MGEPIDL
-548 FNKPNVISTGVIRV
+548 FNAKNVISTGVMRL
-562 GQFRF
+562 GQKEF
-567 KQGLYKLTLE
+567 KSGSHKLTFE
-577 VVGKNASAVPG
+577 IVGKNASAVPR

-599 VDLGEAPRS
+599 LDQGDTPKS
-608 KAGKSLNLD
+608 KAGKVLNFD

-633 TGQPIR
+633 AGQPIR
-639 GDTIAARRK
+639 GDAVAARRQ

-663 ERSGDKPTGT
+663 EKSGDEPTGT
-673 LTSAPFLV
+673 LASALFVADNP
-681 DKSFASY
+681 FASY

-693 SDNAVRVELID
+693 NDNTVRVELVD
-704 LQNDKVIH
+704 MQNGKVIH
-712 RSSGRTTENMRQVVV
+712 RSSGRATENMRQVVV
-727 NLASYQGKEM
+727 DLASHQGKELF
-737 VLRLVDEGK
+737 VRLVDEGK
-746 TGWGHLNFDGFRLHA
+746 GGWGHLNFDGFRLHS

-769 SETVVVLDEYPF
+769 SETPVVLDEYPF
-781 EGISA
+781 EGIGA
-786 EAAAKAMTL
+786 EQAAKAMQL

-801 IVGAAEP
+801 IVGATEP

-817 FDDRGRVWIAEAY
+817 IDDRGRVWIAEAY
-830 EYPQRA
+830 EYPRRA
-836 AEGKGRDRILV
+836 EEGKGRDRILV
-847 FEDTDGNGTLDK
+847 FEDTDGNGSLDK
-859 RKVFAEGLN
+859 QKVFAEGLN

-888 MFIPDAD
+888 MFIPDLNGDDKAD
-895 GDDVADSAPRILLD
+895 GAPQILLD

-1066 WPKNYRDRI
+1066 WPEVYRDRI

-1086 VDILKPNGS
+1086 VDILKQKGS

-1149 GRIYKIAYGDVKPS
+1149 GRIYKIVYGEVKKS
-1163 SVSLQTETDIELVQH
+1163 SVSLGTASDIELVKH
-1178 TLHSNDWYVRHS
+1178 TLNSNDWFVRHS

-1199 AGKVSDDAIALLKK
+1199 AGNVSDEAVALLKK
-1213 MVKNEADETRRLRA
+1213 MVKEEADETRRLRA

-1232 AMEKLDAVTCDGMLV
+1232 AMEKMDTATCEGMLA
-1247 DTNEYVRGWGIQ
+1247 DKSEYVRGWGIQ
-1259 LGLDSKLAASAVS
+1259 LGLDSKLAVQAVT
-1272 PSKLAKMAA
+1272 PVKLAKMAA
-1281 AEKSQVTRLYFA
+1281 TEKSQVTSLYLA
-1293 SAAQRIPVEQR
+1293 SAAQRIPVAQR
-1304 WELVTSLL
+1304 WDLVQSLL
-1312 ANAADASDHNLPLM
+1312 TNAAAAKDHNLPLM

-1333 LAEQD
+1333 LAELD
-1338 AERSLVVG
+1338 AERALAIG
-1346 LSATKTIPLVRN
+1346 LSATPTIPLVRN
-1358 NMMRR
+1358 NMLRR
-1363 IGAANNE
+1363 IGAANDE
-1370 QSLAVLVRG
+1370 RSLAILVKG
-1379 LGKAESEELQSAF
+1379 LGKADVEEVQFAF
-1392 LEAIRMS
+1392 LDAIRMAM
-1399 LAGRRKVDPPTEWE
+1399 AGRRRVEPPKEWD
-1413 AVYSKLSK
+1413 AVFSKLSK
-1421 GPAAIQ
+1421 SSAKIQ
-1427 SLSQALG
+1427 GLSEALG
-1434 VTFGNEAALAGV
+1434 VTFGNEAALAAV
-1446 RRIVEASGA
+1446 RAIVESSSASTEA
-1455 SNESRI
+1455 RE
-1461 AGIATLLGAKDPKLA
+1461 AGIVTLLGAKDPKLA
-1476 PILHSLLTDKAL
+1476 PVLQSLLADKGL
-1488 RLTAIAGLAQY
+1488 RSAAIAGLAQY
-1499 SDPKTS
+1499 ADPKTS
-1505 ERILGVYAGLPQNEK
+1505 FAILSIYSELPQNEK
-1520 RAALTTLSSRSEYAV
+1520 RTALSTLSSRSEYAI
-1535 PMLEAIDAKKIAASD
+1535 PMLEAIDAKKIAAGD

-1558 LEYLKNEK
+1558 LEYLKSDK

-1581 PAEKTKLVEEY
+1581 PAEKIKLVDEY
-1592 RMLVQSTKEPK
+1592 KALVQSTKEPK
-1603 PDISLG
+1603 PDLSLG
-1609 RAIYA
+1609 RAVFA

-1634 TGSNRVNLDYLLSN
+1634 TGSNRANLDYLLSN

-1672 TGIVKAEDAQ
+1672 TGIVKAEDKK
-1682 SVTLQKVDA
+1682 SVTIQKVDA
-1691 IEVVPLNEIA
+1691 IEVVPLDEI
-1701 ERKLS
+1701 EDRKLS
-1706 DKSMMPEDQLKLF
+1706 EKSMMPEDQLKLF
-1719 NKHEIR
+1719 SKHEIR
-1725 SLIAYLANDRQ
+1725 SLIAYLGSDRQ
-1736 VPVLATVANA
+1736 ISILATVANA

-1754 LSYWRG
+1754 LSYWQG
-1760 NEKLWHVEG
+1760 NDKLWTVEG
-1769 NELVGI
+1769 NEIVGK
-1775 TTGIAKNE
+1775 TTGLAKNE

-1792 DFHLKLEVKLA
+1792 DFHLKLEVKLM

-1813 RSQQTDQGMLG
+1813 RSQQTDEGMRG
-1824 YQADIGPGWWGK
+1824 YQADVGAGWWGK

-1844 LLWDKSGEAHVK
+1844 LLWAKSGEAHVK
-1856 SGEWN
+1856 NGEWN
-1861 VYEVKAQGS
+1861 LYEVRAQGS

-1875 INGHLCVDLDD
+1875 INGQLCVDLDD

-1891 RGIIA
+1891 RGVMA

-1911 VELKVLE
+1911 LEMKILE